1 MKVWIDVGGTFTDC
15 FVIDADG
22 RRHSGKVL
30 SSGATKGTVGVG
42 SDPHRIVDESRRGD
56 PENFWLGFDLTL
68 IAGGGEQGET
78 RRVAAFDG
86 ATGTFT
92 LDSPLSTAAM
102 TAGPFELRS
111 RLEAPV
117 LAVRRLLGLP
127 LSAPLPPMEV
137 RLGTTRGTNALL
149 TRRGAAVALVTT
161 RGFADLLRIGSQER
175 PDLFALEIRKPSPLT
190 ESVLEIDQRMDADG
204 QVLRPIDEEAVRR
217 QLRELRASGAESL
230 AVCLLHAYRN
240 DSHERLVARLAR
252 EVGFEEISLSSEVV
266 PLIKL
271 LSRAETTVLDAY
283 LNPILA
289 GYIGRVWE
297 QFGGVSQAR
306 LRLMTSGGQLVGGE
320 AFRGRDSIL
329 SGPAGGVVALA
340 TIGRALAEAEPSPK
354 IPTKSPRETARE
366 GTAEEKTSSGERQS
380 VGVIGFDMGGTST
393 DVSRF
398 EGRLVRQFET
408 RKAGVRVMTPMMAIH
423 TVAAGGGSICRCE
436 GGRLYVGPESAG
448 SDPGPACYGRGGP
461 LTVTDL
467 NLVLGRVVES
477 EFPFAL
483 DRAASLRR
491 LGEIAAELARDGVAF
506 DSRESLAEGF
516 WQIAVNH
523 MAEAIRTVTTA
534 EGADPRPMSLVS
546 FGGAAGQHACAV
558 AGSLAMRRVIDHP
571 DAAMLSALGM
581 GLAAIGRS
589 ATRGLYQ
596 TLDTIDRASLAGI
609 ESELKAE
616 TTALL
621 AADIP
626 DQATPH
632 YRVTTEVRYAGTEA
646 TIELPLGP
654 LESLATRFAEAHHAA
669 FGYARANRPI
679 ELVTVRVEAE
689 LTSDEPLRIE
699 RPAATHRAAS
709 AEIQP
714 LFIGGEWMSAAL
726 FQRDALTPG
735 ATVEGPA
742 VIAAANSTLVVDP
755 RWQATMWNDGSL
767 GIEPKTSPEQKKV
780 SDTFLGGEAVQL
792 EIVARRLEG
801 IAEQMGEVLRR
812 TSVSVNVKERLDYS
826 CAVFRDDG
834 ALVAGA
840 MHVPVHLGAM
850 GHTVRSLMA
859 AYPEMFEGDCYVS
872 NDPYAGGS
880 HLPDVTVV
888 TPVFVGRQS
897 GRPDFFVASRA
908 HHAEIGGVTPGSMPP
923 KARSLAEEGIVIR
936 NFALVRDGLNR
947 EEALERLLSSGPYPS
962 RTPSENLADIAA
974 QVAAGR
980 RGAADLIALARQHGR
995 DALSAWM
1002 TRLLEMAADSVT
1014 EVLRRIGSQPRCFTD
1029 HLDDG
1034 TPIAVRLQS
1043 VNGLLHVDFAGTGGV
1058 HPHGWNATPAIVSAA
1073 VLYVLRCL
1081 AQRPLPLSEGVLQ
1094 RIDLRIPSGLL
1105 NPPAAEDPAQCPA
1118 VVAGN
1123 VETSQRVVDVLLGAL
1138 GAAAASQGTMNNL
1151 LIGDATFG
1159 YYETIC
1165 GGAGATAAAPGA
1177 DAVHTHMTN
1186 TRITDPEIL
1195 ESRYPIR
1202 LWRFAIRRGSGG
1214 RGGHRGGDGVIRE
1227 LEMLRPLTVSLLTG
1241 RRGDHRPYG
1250 VAGGEPG
1257 AAGTNLWTPAGGV
1270 EQPLPATVQ
1279 IELQAGDRLKIETPG
1294 GGGWGEPN

>member
-15 FVIDADG
+15 FVSDAAG
-22 RRHSGKVL
+22 VRRSGKVL
-30 SSGATKGTVGVG
+30 SSGVTKGSVAPE
-42 SDPHRIVDESRRGD
+42 SSELRIVDRSRRGD
-56 PENFWLGFDLTL
+56 PDGFWVGFELTL
-68 IAGGGEQGET
+68 IGDGGEPLES
-78 RRVAAFDG
+78 RRVAGFESSS
-86 ATGTFT
+86 GTFT
-92 LDSPLSTAAM
+92 LQSPLEVSLAAGE
-102 TAGPFELRS
+102 AGSPRAFELRS
-111 RLEAPV
+111 ALEAPV

-127 LSAPLPPMEV
+127 LSEPLPPMEV

-149 TRRGAAVALVTT
+149 TRSGAAVALVTT

-175 PDLFALEIRKPSPLT
+175 PELFALDIHKPSPLT
-190 ESVLEIDQRMDADG
+190 DMVLEIDERLDAEG
-204 QVLRPIDEEAVRR
+204 QVLRPLDESVVRQ
-217 QLRELRASGAESL
+217 QLEELRSRGAESL
-230 AVCLLHAYRN
+230 AICLLHAYRN
-240 DSHERLVARLAR
+240 DVHERAVERLAR
-252 EVGFEEISLSSEVV
+252 EVGFPEVSVSSEVV
-266 PLIKL
+266 PLVKL

-297 QFGGVSQAR
+297 QFGGPSRTR

-340 TIGRALAEAEPSPK
+340 AIGRELAEVDQS
-354 IPTKSPRETARE
+354 
-366 GTAEEKTSSGERQS
+366 SSG
-380 VGVIGFDMGGTST
+380 GVIGFDMGGTST

-398 EGRLVRQFET
+398 EGRLVRQFES

-423 TVAAGGGSICRCE
+423 TVAAGGGSVCYAE
-436 GGRLYVGPESAG
+436 QGRLHVGPESAG

-467 NLVLGRVVES
+467 NLVLGRVVEA
-477 EFPFAL
+477 EFPFPL

-491 LGEIAAELARDGVAF
+491 LDEVAADLARSGVSF
-506 DSRESLAEGF
+506 PSREALAEGF

-534 EGADPRPMSLVS
+534 EGADPRPMSLVGL
-546 FGGAAGQHACAV
+546 GGAAGQHACAV
-558 AGSLAMRRVIDHP
+558 AGSLGMRQVVDHP

-581 GLAAIGRS
+581 GLAAVGRS

-596 TLDTIDRASLAGI
+596 TLDAVDSETIDAVEGELRA
-609 ESELKAE
+609 EVN
-616 TTALL
+616 ALL
-621 AADIP
+621 AADLA
-626 DQATPH
+626 DEQSSHAAVEH
-632 YRVTTEVRYAGTEA
+632 RVTTEVRYAGTE
-646 TIELPLGP
+646 TTLELPLRP
-654 LESLATRFAEAHHAA
+654 LDSLAERFAELHRST
-669 FGYARANRPI
+669 FGYARANRPV
-679 ELVTVRVEAE
+679 ELVTLRLEAE
-689 LTSDEPLRIE
+689 QTSDEPLGIE
-699 RPAATHRAAS
+699 RPEKIFPAEVKHGRATTA
-709 AEIQP
+709 QP
-714 LFIGGEWMSAAL
+714 LFIGGEWISAAL
-726 FQRDALTPG
+726 VERRELTSG
-735 ATVEGPA
+735 AIVEGPA
-742 VIAAANSTLVVDP
+742 VIAAANSTLVVEP
-755 RWQATMWNDGSL
+755 GWQATRWPDGSL
-767 GIEPKTSPEQKKV
+767 VVTPRPAPNIGSELDARPDAAME
-780 SDTFLGGEAVQL
+780 EAVQL

-826 CAVFRDDG
+826 CAVFREDG
-834 ALVAGA
+834 SLVAGA

-859 AYPEMFEGDCYVS
+859 TYGEMFDGDCYVS

-888 TPVFVGRQS
+888 TPVFVESRS

-908 HHAEIGGVTPGSMPP
+908 HHAEIGGITPGSMPP
-923 KARSLAEEGIVIR
+923 QARSLAEEGVVIR
-936 NFALVRDGLNR
+936 NFALVRDSHDR
-947 EEALERLLSSGPYPS
+947 ESELEQLLTSGAYPS
-962 RTPSENLADIAA
+962 RTPKENLADIAA

-980 RGAADLIALARQHGR
+980 RGAADLVALARQHGVET
-995 DALSAWM
+995 LSAWM
-1002 TRLLEMAADSVT
+1002 TRLLDMAADSVG
-1014 EVLRRIGSQPRCFTD
+1014 EVLRRIGSQPRCFVD

-1034 TPIAVRLQS
+1034 TPIAVRIQS
-1043 VNGLLHVDFAGTGGV
+1043 VEGLLQVDFEGTGAV

-1081 AQRPLPLSEGVLQ
+1081 AKRPLPLSEGVLQ
-1094 RIDLRIPSGLL
+1094 RIDLQIPSGLL
-1105 NPPAAEDPAQCPA
+1105 NPPADEDPARCPA

-1123 VETSQRVVDVLLGAL
+1123 VETSQRIVDALLGAL

-1165 GGAGATAAAPGA
+1165 GGAGATAEASGA

-1202 LWRFAIRRGSGG
+1202 LWRFAVRRGSGG
-1214 RGGHRGGDGVIRE
+1214 AGRRRGGDGVIRE

-1241 RRGDHRPYG
+1241 RRGEYRPYG
-1250 VAGGEPG
+1250 IAGGQPG
-1257 AAGTNLWTPAGGV
+1257 AAGQNRMTPAGGS
-1270 EQPLPATVQ
+1270 EQVLPNTVQ
-1279 IELQAGDRLKIETPG
+1279 LDLQCGDRLTIETPG
-1294 GGGWGEPN
+1294 GGGWGEPS